1 MFSNKYM
8 YKNSLNE
15 LSKESTA
22 RNCKAFGY
30 MDGYLD
36 EEIYSSIFE
45 YNDNNNANYEKGY
58 IEGVNA
64 RLKEDSDVLLMQ
76 KSEHIIKLAMYDG
89 ENGIAPRRIS
99 RNYKDMYA
107 RNYYKARCANSE
119 MINAYMYETE
129 ILDDSEEQVYTCGY
143 MDGYFDEY
151 VYGDASYSEDL
162 AYLYE
167 IGYHEGELN
176 RNANLARAN
185 LEKLK
190 WLVSLSINDSLN
202 GIHNRSLSIDARS
215 VYNSHYQFLD
225 DDVMG
230 DEGVL
235 DNKLSDEEYFRFR
248 HKKCCK

>member
-8 YKNSLNE
+8 YKNRLNE
-15 LSKESTA
+15 LSKDSIA

-45 YNDNNNANYEKGY
+45 YNDNNNANF
-58 IEGVNA
+58 
-64 RLKEDSDVLLMQ
+64 
-76 KSEHIIKLAMYDG
+76 
-89 ENGIAPRRIS
+89 
-99 RNYKDMYA
+99 
-107 RNYYKARCANSE
+107 E

-129 ILDDSEEQVYTCGY
+129 ILDDSEEQVYTFGY

-167 IGYHEGELN
+167 IGYHEGEMS
-176 RNANLARAN
+176 RNANLAKAN

-202 GIHNRSLSIDARS
+202 GIHNRELSIDARS

-225 DDVMG
+225 DDVMN

-248 HKKCCK
+248 HKRCCK

>member
-8 YKNSLNE
+8 YKNRLNE
-15 LSKESTA
+15 LSK
-22 RNCKAFGY
+22 
-30 MDGYLD
+30 D
-36 EEIYSSIFE
+36 SI
-45 YNDNNNANYEKGY
+45 
-58 IEGVNA
+58 
-64 RLKEDSDVLLMQ
+64 
-76 KSEHIIKLAMYDG
+76 
-89 ENGIAPRRIS
+89 
-99 RNYKDMYA
+99 A

-129 ILDDSEEQVYTCGY
+129 ILDDSEEQVYTFGY

-167 IGYHEGELN
+167 IGYHEGEMS
-176 RNANLARAN
+176 RNANLAKAN

-202 GIHNRSLSIDARS
+202 GIHNRGLSIDARN

-225 DDVMG
+225 DDVMN